1 MSKDYENLIMVMTFL
16 FMTVIAV
23 AIFDAIKQVDPGRV
37 VPVGAR
43 ETRVDPYVKPDRH
56 AHQARE
62 IEVARRFDQ
71 AVMMLHAKRY
81 DMAVTALHRVL
92 ELSPRMPEAHAN
104 MGFALLGL
112 EQYGAAHDFFT
123 TAIELR
129 PPFANAYYGLAMAF
143 EGMGEYEMALGA
155 MRSYMHL
162 ATEDTYMA
170 KARAALWEWERK
182 LGRIPESE
190 SPAPAPEGKGGGSRP

>member
-1 MSKDYENLIMVMTFL
+1 MTKDYENLILVMTVIC
-16 FMTVIAV
+16 MTVIAV
-23 AIFDAIKQVDPGRV
+23 AVYDVIKQVDPAHV

-43 ETRVDPYVKPDRH
+43 ETRVDPYAKPDRH

-62 IEVARRFDQ
+62 VEIAQRFEQ

-81 DMAVTALHRVL
+81 DMAMTALHRVL

-112 EQYGAAHDFFT
+112 ERYAAAHDFFT

-129 PPFANAYYGLAMAF
+129 PPYANAYYGLAMAF
-143 EGMGEYEMALGA
+143 EGLGEYEMALGA
-155 MRSYMHL
+155 MRSYIHL
-162 ATEDTYMA
+162 TKEDTYLA

-190 SPAPAPEGKGGGSRP
+190 APAAAQPGQGGAGTP